1 MVYRHNRVDCEIRL
15 RQRLTQFDVRLHL
28 LVAEFQSNRVTA
40 GTAAK
45 GLAYFCP
52 NCKKIVIL
60 KRGRIVTAH
69 FSHKPPTN
77 CSWARGET
85 QAHLEAKQIVFDGL
99 QARGVRTLLEYVVDT
114 LPGDRRAD
122 VMAWS
127 ATNAQLAIE
136 LQHTSIGIPEIE
148 ARAHAYSRAGIAQI
162 WLPFLS
168 GSALSAAEPKSA
180 GTLFIQKYS
189 PRPFEKWVHGFCG
202 GDGMW
207 MYVPEEKS
215 FRHAKMVGHQ
225 TYVEATSW
233 FGPGGVE
240 ESAGGFYKWSKRYR
254 ELTLSRPHTIQ
265 ELAIS
270 TKTRGASSMASYIWP
285 AGTVATFVPA

>member
-1 MVYRHNRVDCEIRL
+1 
-15 RQRLTQFDVRLHL
+15 L
-28 LVAEFQSNRVTA
+28 LVAEFQSNRVYA
-40 GTAAK
+40 DTAAK
-45 GLAYFCP
+45 GVAYLCP
-52 NCKKIVIL
+52 NCRKSVIL
-60 KRGRIVTAH
+60 KRGRIVIAH

-99 QARGVRTLLEYVVDT
+99 QARGVRALLECIVDT

-127 ATNAQLAIE
+127 ETNVQLAIE

-148 ARAHAYSRAGIAQI
+148 ARAHAYARARIAQI

-168 GSALSAAEPKSA
+168 SSALSAAEPKSA
-180 GTLFIQKYS
+180 GILFIEKYS

-202 GDGMW
+202 VDGMW

-215 FRHAKMVGHQ
+215 FRHARMASHQ
-225 TYVEATSW
+225 TYVEASTW
-233 FGPGGVE
+233 FSQGGE
-240 ESAGGFYKWSKRYR
+240 EQSAGGYHKWSKRYR
-254 ELTLSRPHTIQ
+254 ELTLSRPHKIQ
-265 ELAIS
+265 ELNIS
-270 TKTRGASSMASYIWP
+270 IKTRAASSIADYIWP
-285 AGTVATFVPA
+285 AGSVATFVPVKS